1 MGKMFDLEAME
12 PYLALGLALAV
23 GLLIGVERERT
34 RPKADEVNASFFGGV
49 RTFPI
54 FSMIGAIAT
63 LLSTTLGPW
72 PFVLA
77 TLATVTLV
85 ALSYRHDLDHSHHG
99 LTSEGAFLAAYFLGA
114 LTTARGTLEPFSTR
128 ALSIIAMAVVV
139 TLLLSS
145 KAPLHRW
152 IQKMSEED
160 LIAVVKLLIVGVVVL
175 PQLPDHGYGPWKA
188 LNPFS
193 IGKMV
198 ALIAAVGFAG
208 WLATRILGPGRGMLV
223 TGAVGGLVSSTAVTL
238 AAAGRAKEHP
248 RLGDV
253 SALAT
258 LLASTLMVARVAVVA
273 GAVHFPLLT
282 SLAAPLSGMLVGG
295 AAWSFYL
302 YRKSKP
308 GAGSEDLQV
317 SNPFELTSALKFAAL
332 FTAVLLV
339 SRAGLEW
346 FGEGASYVTGLLA
359 GTTNVDAITLSMA
372 QLASKEQ
379 ISLLAAGLTVF
390 LAAVSN
396 TIVKAGM
403 TFVVGGKDYAKK
415 TVPGFAVMLVL
426 GAVAAGVQALAR

>member
-1 MGKMFDLEAME
+1 MLDLEAYE

-34 RPKADEVNASFFGGV
+34 RPRKGEDDASFFGGV

-54 FSMIGAIAT
+54 FSMLGGIAT
-63 LLSTTLGPW
+63 LLSSTLGPW

-77 TLATVTLV
+77 TLTTGTLV
-85 ALSYRHDLDHSHHG
+85 AMSYRRDLERKHHG

-114 LTTARGTLEPFSTR
+114 LTTAKGTLEPFSTR
-128 ALSIIAMAVVV
+128 ALTVIAMAVVV
-139 TLLLSS
+139 TLLLSA

-152 IQKMSEED
+152 VSKMSEDD
-160 LIAVVKLLIVGVVVL
+160 LIAVVKLLIVGTVVL
-175 PQLPDHGYGPWKA
+175 PQLPDHGYGPWQA

-208 WLATRILGPGRGMLV
+208 WLGTRVLGPGRGMLV

-238 AAAGRAKEHP
+238 AAAGRAKEQP
-248 RLGDV
+248 RLADL
-253 SALAT
+253 SAVAT

-273 GAVHFPLLT
+273 GAVHLALLE
-282 SLAAPLSGMLVGG
+282 SLAAPLAGMLVGG
-295 AAWSFYL
+295 AAWSLYL
-302 YRKSKP
+302 YKKSKP
-308 GAGSEDLQV
+308 GEGSEALQV
-317 SNPFELTSALKFAAL
+317 ANPFELSSALKFAAL
-332 FTAVLLV
+332 FTAVLLI

-346 FGEGASYVTGLLA
+346 FGERATYVTGLLA
-359 GTTNVDAITLSMA
+359 GTTDVDAITLSMA
-372 QLASKEQ
+372 QLAGKGQ
-379 ISLLAAGLTVF
+379 ISDLAAGVTVF

-403 TFVVGGKDYAKK
+403 TLVVGGRDYARK
-415 TVPGFAVMLVL
+415 TVPGFAAMLVL
-426 GAVAAGVQALAR
+426 GGLAALGQRLVTR